1 MIVFVTWSFFFFA
14 KVSKPSPRSRREYSR
29 AADMQVATCASP
41 HLDPINQTSFAK
53 HLIPT
58 FTKPTGRER
67 PSRQVICSNHA
78 APLFTV
84 QHLSHSSAWLLSA
97 PHRIVSVLR
106 LRDPHSRLKKALRSP
121 LDSTWF
127 PKAWHDSIPDNVDG
141 ARWGYLSWPCDDYDD
156 DDKGKNETL
165 SRSCSSAH
173 SKFTCTCTHL
183 EKPEQIF
190 PLLCLFSFALAAS
203 AAGRKHL
210 AGDVPTEKGFHCTVV
225 AGMMMTISIRVRFED
240 AR

>member
-1 MIVFVTWSFFFFA
+1 MIVFVTWSFFLQRYLNPA
-14 KVSKPSPRSRREYSR
+14 PGPAGSIQEQQTCKLQHVLHLIWTQSIKPALPNTQYLPSLNPLGGKDLLARWFVAITRPLFSPFNTFPILLLGFCLHRTASSLSCVCVIPIVASRRHYVHHSTPPDSQR
-29 AADMQVATCASP
+29 HGTTAS
-41 HLDPINQTSFAK
+41 QTTSTAR
-53 HLIPT
+53 
-58 FTKPTGRER
+58 GG
-67 PSRQVICSNHA
+67 VIC
-78 APLFTV
+78 
-84 QHLSHSSAWLLSA
+84 
-97 PHRIVSVLR
+97 
-106 LRDPHSRLKKALRSP
+106 RDPATTTTTTTTR
-121 LDSTWF
+121 
-127 PKAWHDSIPDNVDG
+127 V
-141 ARWGYLSWPCDDYDD
+141 
-156 DDKGKNETL
+156 KNETL